1 MRASRYFCAKFHLM
15 PVKPAV
21 LLLGKSIAFSTVVL
35 TLFAVDCRP
44 MHHQV
49 VRRPKLV
56 VGIVVDQM
64 RWDYL
69 YRYADRY
76 GEGGFKRLLR
86 QGFSCDNTLINY
98 LPAFTAVGHAC
109 IFTGSVP
116 AFSGIAGN
124 DWVEQGT
131 GQRMYC
137 TDDSTVLAVGAD
149 SANSKEGKMSPRNLL
164 VSTIG
169 DELMLADNFRSR
181 VVGVSLKDRAAILPA
196 GHTPTA
202 AYWLAD
208 SSGHFITSNYY
219 MSGLPAFVD
228 SFNREER
235 VRKLMSKPWNTLYP
249 KSTYVQSDV
258 DDEPYEGKFRG
269 DSTPAFPH
277 NLDSSYKIAKGSFRS
292 TPYGNTLTL
301 DFARACIDGYRLGQ
315 RDFTDFLTINCAS
328 TDYVGHQF
336 GINSIEIED
345 TYLRFDRDLAAF
357 FDYLDEKVGSGGYT
371 VFLTADH
378 GAAHAVGY
386 SQNHDIPADYWN
398 PVSWVDSLNGI
409 LGKAF
414 GTPKLVDTISNYQV
428 SFSMRTIKD
437 KKLDLNAI
445 KKTALE
451 WLREQPGVTY
461 AIDMEKIGELPVAEP
476 VRSMVANGYYSKRS
490 GAIQLILNAGWFETH
505 GKTGT
510 SHGTW
515 NPYDTHIPLIFMGWG
530 IRQGHSNEQFY
541 MTDIAPTIAAL
552 LRIQM
557 PNGCVGKPITELFQ
571 ARDAGHKK

>member
-1 MRASRYFCAKFHLM
+1 MPINPALCRRRALF
-15 PVKPAV
+15 PVV
-21 LLLGKSIAFSTVVL
+21 CCLFIA
-35 TLFAVDCRP
+35 AAGCKRQNRQP
-44 MHHQV
+44 

-86 QGFSCDNTLINY
+86 KGFSCDNTMINY
-98 LPAFTAVGHAC
+98 LPSFTAVGHTC
-109 IFTGSVP
+109 VFTGSVP

-124 DWVEQGT
+124 DWVEQAT
-131 GQRMYC
+131 GQRVYC

-149 SANSKEGKMSPRNLL
+149 SPNSKEGKMSPRNLL
-164 VSTIG
+164 VSTIT

-181 VVGVSLKDRAAILPA
+181 VVGISLKDRAAILPA

-202 AYWLAD
+202 AFWLAD
-208 SSGHFITSNYY
+208 SSGRFITSNYY
-219 MSGLPAFVD
+219 MAGLPPFVD
-228 SFNREER
+228 SFNRR
-235 VRKLMSKPWNTLYP
+235 GLVKKYMSQPWTTLYP
-249 KSTYVQSDV
+249 KGTYEQSDV
-258 DDEPYEGKFRG
+258 DDEPYEGKFKG

-277 NLDSSYKIAKGSFRS
+277 NLDSSYKIAKGSFRP
-292 TPYGNTLTL
+292 TPFGNTLTL
-301 DFARACIDGYRLGQ
+301 DFARACIDGYELGR

-345 TYLRFDRDLAAF
+345 TYLRLDRDLAAF
-357 FDYLDEKVGSGGYT
+357 FDYLDDRVGRGEYM

-378 GAAHAVGY
+378 GAAHSVWY
-386 SQNHDIPADYWN
+386 SQNHDIPADFWN
-398 PVSWVDSLNGI
+398 PAPMADSLNELLAHG
-409 LGKAF
+409 F
-414 GTPKLVDTISNYQV
+414 GVPRLVDTISNYQV
-428 SFSMRTIKD
+428 SFSMRTIRD
-437 KKLDLNAI
+437 KKLDFNAI
-445 KKTALE
+445 KKVCLD
-451 WLREQPGVTY
+451 WLRQQPGITY
-461 AIDMEKIGELPVAEP
+461 AIDMEKVGELPVAEP
-476 VRSMVANGYYSKRS
+476 VREMVRNGYNAKRS

-515 NPYDTHIPLIFMGWG
+515 NPYDTHIPLLFMGWG
-530 IRQGHSNEQFY
+530 IRHGHSNEQVH
-541 MTDIAPTIAAL
+541 MTDIAPTVAAL

-557 PNGCVGKPITELFQ
+557 PNGCVGRPITTVL
-571 ARDAGHKK
+571 KN

>member
-1 MRASRYFCAKFHLM
+1 MFI
-15 PVKPAV
+15 V
-21 LLLGKSIAFSTVVL
+21 LLIASCRSRQHSVV
-35 TLFAVDCRP
+35 P
-44 MHHQV
+44 
-49 VRRPKLV
+49 RPKLV

-76 GEGGFKRLLR
+76 GEGGFRRLLQ
-86 QGFSCDNTLINY
+86 QGFTCDNTLINY
-98 LPAFTAVGHAC
+98 LPAFTAVGHTC

-137 TDDSTVLAVGAD
+137 TDDSTVSAVGAE
-149 SANSKEGKMSPRNLL
+149 SAESKEGKMSPRNLL
-164 VSTIG
+164 VSTIT
-169 DELMLADNFRSR
+169 DELMLAQNFQSR

-219 MSGLPAFVD
+219 MSRLPDWVD
-228 SFNREER
+228 SFNKQEP
-235 VRKLMSKPWNTLYP
+235 VRKFMRKPWNTLYP
-249 KSTYVQSDV
+249 ISSYVQSDV
-258 DDEPYEGKFRG
+258 DDEPYEGKFKG
-269 DSTPAFPH
+269 DSTSAFPH
-277 NLDSSYKIAKGSFRS
+277 NLDSSYKLNRSSFRY

-301 DFARACIDGYRLGQ
+301 DFARTCIEGYQLGQ

-345 TYLRFDRDLAAF
+345 VYLRFDRDLAAF
-357 FDYLDEKVGSGGYT
+357 LGYLDEKIGRGEYT

-378 GAAHAVGY
+378 GAAHAIGY
-386 SQNHDIPADYWN
+386 MQNHNIPGDYWN
-398 PVSWVDSLNGI
+398 PGVLADSLNG
-409 LGKAF
+409 LLARSF
-414 GTPKLVDTISNYQV
+414 QTQRLVDTISNYQV
-428 SFSMRTIKD
+428 TFSMKTIRD
-437 KKLDLNAI
+437 KKLDFNAI
-445 KKTALE
+445 KKVAVE
-451 WLREQPGVTY
+451 WLRQQPGITY
-461 AIDMEKIGELPVAEP
+461 AIDMEKAGELPLAEP
-476 VRSMVANGYYSKRS
+476 VRSMVMNGYNTKRS
-490 GAIQLILNAGWFETH
+490 GAIQLVLNAGWFETH

-530 IRQGHSNEQFY
+530 IRPGRTNQPIY
-541 MTDIAPTIAAL
+541 MTDIAPTLAAL

-557 PNGCVGKPITELFQ
+557 PNGCVGKPIEAVF
-571 ARDAGHKK
+571 ARH